1 MGRII
6 GIGTDIADVGR
17 ILKAVQKVSFL
28 NKCYTDREQK
38 LIEKRKRSA
47 ACNFA
52 GKEAVVKAFGTGFT
66 GILPSDIEILR
77 NEKGAPYVN
86 LYGKAKEVSDKLG
99 IDKIHISLSDTKE
112 SAIAYVVAERCK
124 E

>member
-1 MGRII
+1 M
-6 GIGTDIADVGR
+6 IADIR
-17 ILKAVQKVSFL
+17 FWERKASEGHYAIPHFNVWNAEMLMGVI
-28 NKCYTDREQK
+28 D
-38 LIEKRKRSA
+38 A
-47 ACNFA
+47 AEELRA
-52 GKEAVVKAFGTGFT
+52 PIIISFGTGFT

-112 SAIAYVVAERCK
+112 SAIAYVEAERSK